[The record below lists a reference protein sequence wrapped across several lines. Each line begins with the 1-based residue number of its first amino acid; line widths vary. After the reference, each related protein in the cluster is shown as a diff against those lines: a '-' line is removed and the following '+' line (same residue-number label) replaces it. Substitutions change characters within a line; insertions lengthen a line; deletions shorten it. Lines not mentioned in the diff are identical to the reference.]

1 MKSATLGKLQ
11 CAARANAV
19 RLVYFDEAGFA
30 ASPPVQR
37 AWSPRGLPHRVEPRF
52 HCRRSVL
59 GALDFGAN
67 ALTHHVTSSSIK
79 GGAVIEFLEQIALQ
93 GDERPTVVV
102 LDNASIHHAIDP
114 EVHERWLR
122 EHRMQLF
129 YLPPYSPELNLIEIV
144 WKQAKYHWRNFV
156 TWTKETIDD
165 EVRNLLGAYGTKFQ
179 INFAPDGQLKLPHLW
194 SRKIPRPV
202 QQD

>member
-19 RLVYFDEAGFA
+19 RLIYFDEAGFA
-30 ASPPVQR
+30 ASPPMQR
-37 AWSPRGLPHRVEPRF
+37 AWSPRGLPHRVEPHL

-79 GGAVIEFLEQIALQ
+79 GGTVIEFLEQIALQ

-102 LDNASIHHAIDP
+102 LDNASIHHAIEP

-156 TWTKETIDD
+156 TWMKETIDD

-179 INFAPDGQLKLPHLW
+179 VNFA
-194 SRKIPRPV
+194 
-202 QQD
+202 